1 MHTTLGHAARE
12 AGFDQ
17 EFSAGWAEPVANL
30 TILGHIPIPDRTDMG
45 TPSHSDGW
53 DSSLATRAI
62 HHPKQMN
69 PVPGTDTA
77 IMIRET
83 HNVQP

>member
-12 AGFDQ
+12 AGFDK
-17 EFSAGWAEPVANL
+17 EFSVGWAEPVAKI
-30 TILGHIPIPDRTDMG
+30 TILGLLPIPDRTDMG
-45 TPSHSDGW
+45 TPSHSDVW

-62 HHPKQMN
+62 HQSNQMN
-69 PVPGTDTA
+69 PVPSTDTTV
-77 IMIRET
+77 MIREK